1 MLFIF
6 GFHVSLATVWAKPLL
21 SWEYTSF
28 QARRSALQK
37 RRPIRNKL
45 LVVGLLVGFTVTLLS
60 ASSFL
65 GVYSYRRLVKALS
78 SRASEL
84 PQASRLASR
93 VGQLRLSHSRAMAA
107 VDLGLWTDTSK
118 ENEPR
123 IDLLQSGE
131 PTFEGQENRTATE
144 PSLINDKMQPLATSD
159 SSFLQQISETGAAL
173 QDYCQELTAG
183 ELDEQPFGDR
193 SHERDIARRI
203 ASELKAIW
211 QLAQEAVTSKQRVS
225 KQTSSDLVDEQLV
238 KLTSIG
244 SHLDTLAVLSAKL
257 PTFLQ
262 SRMHDLA
269 HEVRGRYR
277 TLIITTWAAAIA
289 AVLLLVGLGVLT
301 YSWVFRPLRHLGHGS
316 RRIAGGDFG
325 YRIHLDTCD
334 EMAELGQALND
345 MTARF
350 QEIRDD
356 LDRQVQLRTKEVIRS
371 EQLASVG
378 FLAAGVAHEINNPL
392 ASIAMCAESLESRV
406 GNDVDAV
413 ASRYI
418 QLIQSEA
425 FRCKGITEKLLD
437 FSRVGEVRR
446 QVTALGA
453 LTHDV
458 VDMLQHVGRFAQKT
472 VTIVDGPDVLVMA
485 NPQEMKQ
492 VILNLLVN
500 ALDSIDEAGE
510 VELTVKRDGDEA
522 RLVLT
527 DNGCGMNEEVLQN
540 LFEPFF
546 TSRASK
552 KGTGLGLSIAHRI
565 ITDHDGR
572 IEVKSNG
579 PGCGAMFS
587 VILPVASITSQ
598 SLEKR
603 EEQVVAAK
611 NKVSSREKKRAHHA
625 A

>member
-131 PTFEGQENRTATE
+131 PTFQGQENRTATE
-144 PSLINDKMQPLATSD
+144 SSLINDKMQPLATSD

-406 GNDVDAV
+406 GNEVDAV

-472 VTIVDGPDVLVMA
+472 VTIFDGPDVLVMA

-603 EEQVVAAK
+603 EEQVVAGK

>member
-6 GFHVSLATVWAKPLL
+6 GFCVSLATFSAKPLP
-21 SWEYTSF
+21 SWEYEGVQS
-28 QARRSALQK
+28 RRSALQK

-107 VDLGLWTDTSK
+107 VDVGLWTETSK
-118 ENEPR
+118 ENELR
-123 IDLLQSGE
+123 IDLLESGE
-131 PTFEGQENRTATE
+131 PIFKGQGNTTASESSFVSEEIQLTT
-144 PSLINDKMQPLATSD
+144 TSD
-159 SSFLQQISETGAAL
+159 DSFLQQISETGAAL
-173 QDYCQELTAG
+173 RDYCRELTAG

-203 ASELKAIW
+203 AFELKIIW
-211 QLAQEAVTSKQRVS
+211 QLAQEAASSQEPVS

-238 KLTSIG
+238 KLTAIG
-244 SHLDTLAVLSAKL
+244 AHLDALAVLSAKL

-277 TLIITTWAAAIA
+277 TLIITTWAAALA

-301 YSWVFRPLRHLGHGS
+301 YSWVFRPLRLLGHGS

-325 YRIHLDTCD
+325 YRIHLDTRD

-345 MTARF
+345 MTTRF

-356 LDRQVQLRTKEVIRS
+356 LDHQVQLRTKEVIRS

-392 ASIAMCAESLESRV
+392 ASIAMCAESLESRI
-406 GNDVDAV
+406 GKDVDAV

-446 QVTALGA
+446 QATALGA

-458 VDMLQHVGRFAQKT
+458 VDMLRHVGRFAQKT
-472 VTIVDGPDVLVMA
+472 VTIFEGPDVLVMA
-485 NPQEMKQ
+485 NPQEIKQ
-492 VILNLLVN
+492 VVLNLLVN
-500 ALDSIDEAGE
+500 ALDSIDGDGE
-510 VELTVKRDGDEA
+510 VELTVRRDGHEA
-522 RLVLT
+522 MLVLR
-527 DNGCGMNEEVLQN
+527 DNGCGMDEEVLQN

-546 TSRASK
+546 TSRTSK

-572 IEVKSNG
+572 IEAKSTG
-579 PGCGAMFS
+579 PGCGATFS
-587 VILPVASITSQ
+587 VILPVATITSQ
-598 SLEKR
+598 SFGGR
-603 EEQVVAAK
+603 EQSVVAEK
-611 NKVSSREKKRAHHA
+611 NKISSRKEKRAHHA

>member
-107 VDLGLWTDTSK
+107 VDLGLWTETSK

-131 PTFEGQENRTATE
+131 PTFQEQENRTAAE
-144 PSLINDKMQPLATSD
+144 SSLINDEMQPPATSD
-159 SSFLQQISETGAAL
+159 SSFIQQISETGAAL

-356 LDRQVQLRTKEVIRS
+356 LDHQVQLRTKEVIRS

-472 VTIVDGPDVLVMA
+472 VTIFDGPDVLVMA

-603 EEQVVAAK
+603 EAQVVAEK

>member
-1 MLFIF
+1 M
-6 GFHVSLATVWAKPLL
+6 
-21 SWEYTSF
+21 
-28 QARRSALQK
+28 
-37 RRPIRNKL
+37 
-45 LVVGLLVGFTVTLLS
+45 
-60 ASSFL
+60 
-65 GVYSYRRLVKALS
+65 
-78 SRASEL
+78 
-84 PQASRLASR
+84 
-93 VGQLRLSHSRAMAA
+93 
-107 VDLGLWTDTSK
+107 
-118 ENEPR
+118 
-123 IDLLQSGE
+123 
-131 PTFEGQENRTATE
+131 
-144 PSLINDKMQPLATSD
+144 
-159 SSFLQQISETGAAL
+159 
-173 QDYCQELTAG
+173 
-183 ELDEQPFGDR
+183 DEQPFGDR

-203 ASELKAIW
+203 AFELKIIW
-211 QLAQEAVTSKQRVS
+211 QLAQEAVAPKEPVS
-225 KQTSSDLVDEQLV
+225 KQTPSDLVDEQLV
-238 KLTSIG
+238 KLTAIG

-277 TLIITTWAAAIA
+277 TLIITTWAAALA

-301 YSWVFRPLRHLGHGS
+301 YSWVFRPLRLLGHGS

-325 YRIHLDTCD
+325 YRIHLDTRD

-345 MTARF
+345 MTTRF

-356 LDRQVQLRTKEVIRS
+356 LDHQVQLRTKEVIRS

-392 ASIAMCAESLESRV
+392 ASIAMCAESLESRI
-406 GNDVDAV
+406 GKDVDAV

-446 QVTALGA
+446 QATALGA

-458 VDMLQHVGRFAQKT
+458 VDMLRHVGRFAQKT
-472 VTIVDGPDVLVMA
+472 VTIFEGPDVLVMA
-485 NPQEMKQ
+485 NPQEIKQ
-492 VILNLLVN
+492 VVLNLLVN
-500 ALDSIDEAGE
+500 ALDSIDGDGE
-510 VELTVKRDGDEA
+510 VELTVRRDGHEA

-527 DNGCGMNEEVLQN
+527 DNGCGMDEEVLQN

-546 TSRASK
+546 TSRTSK

-565 ITDHDGR
+565 ITDHGGR
-572 IEVKSNG
+572 IEAKSTG
-579 PGCGAMFS
+579 PGCGATFS
-587 VILPVASITSQ
+587 VILPVATITSQ
-598 SLEKR
+598 SFGGR
-603 EEQVVAAK
+603 EQLVLAEK
-611 NKVSSREKKRAHHA
+611 NKISSRKEKRAHHA

>member
-289 AVLLLVGLGVLT
+289 AVLLLAGLGVLT

-406 GNDVDAV
+406 GNEVDAV

-472 VTIVDGPDVLVMA
+472 VTIFDGPDVLVMA

-527 DNGCGMNEEVLQN
+527 DNGCGMNEGVLQN

-603 EEQVVAAK
+603 EEQVVAEQ

>member
-6 GFHVSLATVWAKPLL
+6 GFHVSLATVWAESLL
-21 SWEYTSF
+21 SWKYKSF
-28 QARRSALQK
+28 QARRSALHK

-84 PQASRLASR
+84 PQASRLSSR

-118 ENEPR
+118 QNEPR
-123 IDLLQSGE
+123 IDLLESGE
-131 PTFEGQENRTATE
+131 PDFQEREKRTTIESGVVSEETQLAT
-144 PSLINDKMQPLATSD
+144 TSD

-203 ASELKAIW
+203 ASELKTIW
-211 QLAQEAVTSKQRVS
+211 QLAHDAVASEERVS
-225 KQTSSDLVDEQLV
+225 EQSLSGLVDEQLV
-238 KLTSIG
+238 KLTAIG

-277 TLIITTWAAAIA
+277 TLIITTWAAALA

-345 MTARF
+345 MTTRF

-356 LDRQVQLRTKEVIRS
+356 LDHQVQLRTKEVIRS

-392 ASIAMCAESLESRV
+392 ASIAMCAESLESRI

-446 QVTALGA
+446 QATALGA

-458 VDMLQHVGRFAQKT
+458 VDMLRHVGRFAQKT
-472 VTIVDGPDVLVMA
+472 VTICNGPDVLVMA

-492 VILNLLVN
+492 VVLNLLVN
-500 ALDSIDEAGE
+500 ALDSIDEDGE
-510 VELTVKRDGDEA
+510 VELAVRRDGDEA

-546 TSRASK
+546 TSRMSK
-552 KGTGLGLSIAHRI
+552 KGTGLGLSITHRI
-565 ITDHDGR
+565 ISDHDGR
-572 IEVKSNG
+572 IEVRSNG
-579 PGCGAMFS
+579 PGCGSTFS

-598 SLEKR
+598 SLEGR
-603 EEQVVAAK
+603 EALVLTEK
-611 NKVSSREKKRAHHA
+611 NKGTFREGNRAHHA

>member
-107 VDLGLWTDTSK
+107 VDLGLWTETSK
-118 ENEPR
+118 ENKPQ

-131 PTFEGQENRTATE
+131 PAFQEQENRTAAE
-144 PSLINDKMQPLATSD
+144 SSLINDEMQPPATSD
-159 SSFLQQISETGAAL
+159 SSFIQQISETGAAL

-356 LDRQVQLRTKEVIRS
+356 LDHQVQLRTKEVIRS

-472 VTIVDGPDVLVMA
+472 VTIFDGPDVLVMA

-510 VELTVKRDGDEA
+510 VELIVKRDGDEA

-603 EEQVVAAK
+603 EEQVVAEQ

>member
-107 VDLGLWTDTSK
+107 VDLGLWTETSK

-123 IDLLQSGE
+123 IELLQSGE
-131 PTFEGQENRTATE
+131 PTFQGQENRTATE
-144 PSLINDKMQPLATSD
+144 SSLINDEMQLPATSD

-244 SHLDTLAVLSAKL
+244 SHLDTLAVL
-257 PTFLQ
+257 
-262 SRMHDLA
+262 
-269 HEVRGRYR
+269 
-277 TLIITTWAAAIA
+277 
-289 AVLLLVGLGVLT
+289 
-301 YSWVFRPLRHLGHGS
+301 
-316 RRIAGGDFG
+316 
-325 YRIHLDTCD
+325 
-334 EMAELGQALND
+334 
-345 MTARF
+345 
-350 QEIRDD
+350 
-356 LDRQVQLRTKEVIRS
+356 
-371 EQLASVG
+371 
-378 FLAAGVAHEINNPL
+378 
-392 ASIAMCAESLESRV
+392 
-406 GNDVDAV
+406 
-413 ASRYI
+413 
-418 QLIQSEA
+418 
-425 FRCKGITEKLLD
+425 
-437 FSRVGEVRR
+437 
-446 QVTALGA
+446 
-453 LTHDV
+453 
-458 VDMLQHVGRFAQKT
+458 
-472 VTIVDGPDVLVMA
+472 
-485 NPQEMKQ
+485 
-492 VILNLLVN
+492 
-500 ALDSIDEAGE
+500 
-510 VELTVKRDGDEA
+510 
-522 RLVLT
+522 
-527 DNGCGMNEEVLQN
+527 
-540 LFEPFF
+540 
-546 TSRASK
+546 
-552 KGTGLGLSIAHRI
+552 
-565 ITDHDGR
+565 
-572 IEVKSNG
+572 
-579 PGCGAMFS
+579 
-587 VILPVASITSQ
+587 
-598 SLEKR
+598 
-603 EEQVVAAK
+603 
-611 NKVSSREKKRAHHA
+611 
-625 A
+625 

>member
-107 VDLGLWTDTSK
+107 VDLGLWTETSK

-131 PTFEGQENRTATE
+131 PTFQGQENRTATE
-144 PSLINDKMQPLATSD
+144 SSLINDEMQPSATSD

-406 GNDVDAV
+406 GNEVDAV

-472 VTIVDGPDVLVMA
+472 VTIFDGPDVLVMA

-587 VILPVASITSQ
+587 VILPVACIISQ

-603 EEQVVAAK
+603 EAQVVAGK
-611 NKVSSREKKRAHHA
+611 NKVSSREKNRAYHA

>member
-131 PTFEGQENRTATE
+131 PTFQGQGNRTATE
-144 PSLINDKMQPLATSD
+144 SSLINDEMQPPATSD
-159 SSFLQQISETGAAL
+159 SSFIQQISETGAAL

-238 KLTSIG
+238 KLTAIG

-289 AVLLLVGLGVLT
+289 AVLLLAGLGVLT

-356 LDRQVQLRTKEVIRS
+356 LDHQVQLRTKEVIRS

-413 ASRYI
+413 ALRYI

-472 VTIVDGPDVLVMA
+472 VTIFDGPDVLVMA

-603 EEQVVAAK
+603 EEQVVAEQ